1 MDLPLPVFLA
11 DALVGRQPGQSVAQV
26 VVVWLPYYKQPPR
39 KLDYIQTQQHCDM
52 KVLAA
57 AVAIFSMFAAV
68 GCRVHLFYLWANSCL
83 AHGSTVLIVGDADQ
97 RVPAVVMWR
106 IILGTGTI
114 RD

>member
-1 MDLPLPVFLA
+1 
-11 DALVGRQPGQSVAQV
+11 
-26 VVVWLPYYKQPPR
+26 
-39 KLDYIQTQQHCDM
+39 
-52 KVLAA
+52 
-57 AVAIFSMFAAV
+57 MFAAV